1 MIIEG
6 ISKRRVEVDIN
17 PNDIIEAA
25 VKIFD
30 GKFKLAGDY
39 IDDKGFWHIYDNTHP
54 HDRDDVYRIG
64 PKATDEEIAREKFRR
79 ELLNCAK

>member
-17 PNDIIEAA
+17 PNDIIKAA

-30 GKFKLAGDY
+30 GKFKRTGDY
-39 IDDKGFWHIYDNTHP
+39 IDDEGFWHIYDYTHP
-54 HDRDDVYRIG
+54 HDRDDVYQIG
-64 PKATDEEIAREKFRR
+64 PKASDEEIAREKFRR
-79 ELLNCAK
+79 DLINCAK